1 MSKKKCI
8 KVCERC
14 GREFE
19 AESGY
24 VHFCNECSIIV
35 KEEKRKRN
43 NEARLVAKQN
53 KLLKGVENVDYV
65 IDRWNGLPTT
75 RITGRWFNERHPDK
89 TIEEYMEEFPDAKLV
104 CEKTSKTLSEKLK
117 KFMNR
122 PEVKKMYSEKMSGD
136 KNPNAKCNT
145 TEEHRKSISPFSKS
159 FKGYEGMSDNE
170 KEKNI
175 RKHLQ
180 CDRTDKSTNQIEYW
194 IKKGYSEEEAK
205 EKVSERQRTFTLEK
219 CIEKYGL
226 EDGYKRWK
234 ERQEKWSK
242 KIEDKYKQGLFSK
255 APHTINTSIV
265 SNMEKDFINNLM
277 NVGVLDN
284 SMIKCYKNQQM
295 ELVNEDENKCK
306 NRRFAYDFVYGG
318 KIIEFNGDFWHMNP
332 NTYDENYY
340 NKISKIFAKDKWEID
355 AIKIQCAKKY
365 GYSVLVVWESEYNK
379 DKEGTIQKCIDF
391 LTND

>member
-14 GREFE
+14 GKEFE

-24 VHFCNECSIIV
+24 VHFCNECSEIV
-35 KEEKRKRN
+35 KKEKLKRN
-43 NEARLVAKQN
+43 KASAFIVKQK
-53 KLLKGVENVDYV
+53 KLLEGIENVDYV
-65 IDRWNGLPTT
+65 IDRWNGLATP
-75 RITGRWFNERHPDK
+75 RITGRWFNERHPDR

-104 CEKTSKTLSEKLK
+104 CEKTSKTLSEKSK

-159 FKGYEGMSDNE
+159 FKGYEGMSDDE

-234 ERQEKWSK
+234 ERQEKWK
-242 KIEDKYKQGLFSK
+242 KSLQNSFELDGDNRTPISNFEKQCKERICEYLQIDIPKKQKYISDKNNNHYSYDL
-255 APHTINTSIV
+255 TI
-265 SNMEKDFINNLM
+265 D
-277 NVGVLDN
+277 
-284 SMIKCYKNQQM
+284 
-295 ELVNEDENKCK
+295 
-306 NRRFAYDFVYGG
+306 R
-318 KIIEFNGDFWHMNP
+318 KIIEFNGDYWHMNP
-332 NTYDENYY
+332 DIYDEKSY
-340 NKISKIFAKDKWEID
+340 NKVKKMTALEIWEHDKE
-355 AIKIQCAKKY
+355 KIQCARKY

>member
-14 GREFE
+14 GKEFE

-24 VHFCNECSIIV
+24 VHFCNECSEIV
-35 KEEKRKRN
+35 KKEKLKRN
-43 NEARLVAKQN
+43 KASAFIVKQK
-53 KLLKGVENVDYV
+53 KLLEGIENVDYV
-65 IDRWNGLPTT
+65 IDRWNGLATP

-104 CEKTSKTLSEKLK
+104 CEKTSKTLSEKSK

-234 ERQEKWSK
+234 ERQEKWK
-242 KIEDKYKQGLFSK
+242 KSLFNSFEHDGDSRTPISNFEKQCKERICKYLKIDIPEKQKYISDKNNNHYSYDL
-255 APHTINTSIV
+255 TIGN
-265 SNMEKDFINNLM
+265 
-277 NVGVLDN
+277 
-284 SMIKCYKNQQM
+284 
-295 ELVNEDENKCK
+295 
-306 NRRFAYDFVYGG
+306 
-318 KIIEFNGDFWHMNP
+318 KIIEFNGDYWHMNP
-332 NTYDENYY
+332 DIYNEKSY
-340 NKISKIFAKDKWEID
+340 NKVKNMTALEIWEYD